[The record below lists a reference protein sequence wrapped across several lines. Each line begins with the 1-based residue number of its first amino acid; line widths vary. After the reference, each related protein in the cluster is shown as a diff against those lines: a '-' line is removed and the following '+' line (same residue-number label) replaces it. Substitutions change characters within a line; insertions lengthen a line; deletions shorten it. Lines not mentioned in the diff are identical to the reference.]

1 MTSVPGKENWQANS
15 PPYNRYAKHEYE
27 HDAAMGD
34 NCYHSGAFYQPPK
47 VDEAKAILMEKAQ
60 RGLRWSLKDFEIGRP
75 LGRGKFGHVYL
86 AREKQSGWVVAIKV
100 LEKSQLLRSNVE
112 HQLRREIEIQSDLRH
127 RNILRMYGYF
137 YDETRIYLILEYS
150 AGGELYKKLVRHKTF
165 PERLAARYITELADA
180 LLYCHKRHIIHRD
193 IKPENLLIGFNGEIK
208 LADFGWSI
216 HTPSARRITLC
227 GTLDYLPPEMVEGR
241 EHDERVDVW
250 ALGIL
255 LYEFLVGNPP
265 FESSTHAATYRRIS
279 SVDLRF
285 PRHVHEDAQDLIR
298 KLLVKDP
305 SKRMSLSQIPYH
317 PWIRRALTK
326 SKKTTP
332 LSQKKLPGR
341 MA

>member
-1 MTSVPGKENWQANS
+1 
-15 PPYNRYAKHEYE
+15 
-27 HDAAMGD
+27 
-34 NCYHSGAFYQPPK
+34 
-47 VDEAKAILMEKAQ
+47 MEKAQ

-86 AREKQSGWVVAIKV
+86 AREKKSGWIVAIKV

-150 AGGELYKKLVRHKTF
+150 AGGELYKKLCRHKTF
-165 PERLAARYITELADA
+165 KEHVAARYITDLADA
-180 LLYCHKRHIIHRD
+180 LRYCHSRHIIHRD

-216 HTPSARRITLC
+216 HTPSARRVTLC

-255 LYEFLVGNPP
+255 LYEFLVGSPP
-265 FESSTHAATYRRIS
+265 FESQTHAATYRRIS
-279 SVDLRF
+279 NVDLRF
-285 PRHVHEDAQDLIR
+285 PRGVQEDAQDLIR

-305 SKRMSLSQIPYH
+305 AKRMLLANIPNH
-317 PWIRRALTK
+317 PWIKRTLSAK
-326 SKKTTP
+326 IKKTP
-332 LSQKKLPGR
+332 SSQQKIPGSR